1 MSVKPYQVY
10 RHTSQDFLV
19 DIRRIFGIFVEY
31 RVRGGAGELVV
42 STTESFKQNYTF
54 FDSNEP
60 IEFRDKTS

>member
-60 IEFRDKTS
+60 IELRDKTS